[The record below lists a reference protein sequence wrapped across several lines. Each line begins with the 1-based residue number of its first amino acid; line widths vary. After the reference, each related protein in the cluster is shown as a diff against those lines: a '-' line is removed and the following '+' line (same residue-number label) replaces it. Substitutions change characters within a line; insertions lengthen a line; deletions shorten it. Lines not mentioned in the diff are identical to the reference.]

1 MPGRLCL
8 THGCHGARLV
18 DDSYNANPDS
28 VSVAIQVLASAPGR
42 RSLVLG
48 DLAELGPDQIALH
61 TEIGER
67 AKAAGI
73 DQLFTC
79 GVLSEAASRSFG
91 KGARHFADPDQ
102 LTDALLLH
110 MSAEDS
116 MLIKGS
122 RTAAMDQVV
131 SRLTAGAG
139 AC

>member
-1 MPGRLCL
+1 MCL
-8 THGCHGARLV
+8 TPGCRGARLV

-48 DLAELGPDQIALH
+48 DLAELGPEQIALH

-79 GVLSEAASRSFG
+79 GALSAAASRSFG
-91 KGARHFADPDQ
+91 KGARHFADSDQ
-102 LTDALLLH
+102 LTDVLL
-110 MSAEDS
+110 
-116 MLIKGS
+116 
-122 RTAAMDQVV
+122 QYV
-131 SRLTAGAG
+131 
-139 AC
+139 